1 MLYAIVALLV
11 IILDQ
16 WTKFWVAGHIALN
29 TGSRELIPGLLRLVN
44 IHNDGAALGFLSGK
58 NAGMLFIVLCAVFTI
73 FVIIALATKLIKSSV
88 GRWSLLFIMAGGL
101 SNCIDRLLS
110 GYVQDMF
117 MPTFMD
123 KLPIFNVADIFIT
136 VFCLVFILFVLFGG
150 KRDEEDEDDEDED
163 EYDDDEEEDED
174 EEDEE
179 EEKPARGLF
188 GRRARDEEE
197 EEDEDEEDE
206 EDEKPARGLFGR
218 RRKAEEDED
227 DEEEED
233 EEEDERPA
241 RGLFGRR
248 RKADEE
254 EEDEEEEDEEDEEE
268 DDLPPARRPSRYDRA
283 ARAGK
288 RPVKEAAPKRERVEE
303 EDLDLEDLDLGE
315 EEEEKPVSRRERR
328 EQAAPAPKKAR
339 PTRRDRQAELDEK
352 YARFKAERAAREQQW
367 SAEPQEAPVVD
378 PSDPFAEWDGPSR
391 KAEAPAPVESAPVPE
406 VPAAPAAPAAPA
418 PKAEE
423 KEEFSLEDIL
433 AEFK

>member
-29 TGSRELIPGLLRLVN
+29 TGSRELIPGLVKLVN

-58 NAGMLFIVLCAVFTI
+58 NAGMLFIILCAVFTI
-73 FVIIALATKLIKSSV
+73 FVIIALATKLVKAPI

-136 VFCLVFILFVLFGG
+136 VFCLIFILFVLFGG
-150 KRDEEDEDDEDED
+150 KRSEDDYDDEDED
-163 EYDDDEEEDED
+163 
-174 EEDEE
+174 
-179 EEKPARGLF
+179 L
-188 GRRARDEEE
+188 
-197 EEDEDEEDE
+197 
-206 EDEKPARGLFGR
+206 
-218 RRKAEEDED
+218 ED

-233 EEEDERPA
+233 EEEDEA
-241 RGLFGRR
+241 VEKKSHSLDAMFGSRARR
-248 RKADEE
+248 RDE
-254 EEDEEEEDEEDEEE
+254 EEDEEDEDEDEEEDEDVKKPRGLFAGRKARSRVDEDEEEEEEEEEEPEDEEDEEE

-283 ARAGK
+283 ARNGR
-288 RPVKEAAPKRERVEE
+288 RPVKHAARRSRD
-303 EDLDLEDLDLGE
+303 EDEDEDPAE
-315 EEEEKPVSRRERR
+315 DEDESVDE
-328 EQAAPAPKKAR
+328 APAPRRARAEKKER
-339 PTRRDRQAELDEK
+339 PAPAKRTTRRDRQAELDEK

-367 SAEPQEAPVVD
+367 SAEAEEKAPVID
-378 PSDPFAEWDGPSR
+378 PDDPFAEWDAAAR
-391 KAEAPAPVESAPVPE
+391 KAEEAVRPEPAPAPAPVVEPAPAPAPE
-406 VPAAPAAPAAPA
+406 PAAP
-418 PKAEE
+418 KADESM
-423 KEEFSLEDIL
+423 EFSLEDIL